1 MLRSAGDASRRLVGV
16 DTARGLALIGMA
28 ATHIFPGFEPDGD
41 LHLSHAVAS
50 GRASA
55 LFAVLAGVGLSLAT
69 GGPQPVRGSALRAAR
84 FGVVARACLLAAV
97 GLLLGMVDS
106 PPLVI
111 LAYYGLLFL
120 VAVPVLGLPAR
131 VLAAMALVAAVVTPV
146 VSHAL
151 RTTTDPAPVEE
162 PGGSDVLVDLLLTGT
177 YPVLTWTTY
186 LLAGLAL
193 GRLHLRRWSVAA
205 RLLGLGA
212 VLAVCAKVLSAVLLD
227 AVGGAQQLAAS
238 GDQPLDAVEDSLA
251 SGMFGST
258 PATDWR
264 WLTVS
269 APHSGTTLD
278 LVHTVGVALAVLG
291 TCLLLARLLPA
302 LALLPLAAVG
312 SMTFTLYSLHVV
324 ALAEDSPFLVADR
337 RTLWLA
343 HVVVALLVAS
353 LWRTTVGRG
362 PLEALAAWLDRQAR
376 RAAGGDSGDR
386 KVQPVRSDR

>member
-1 MLRSAGDASRRLVGV
+1 VLRSAGDASRRLVGV
-16 DTARGLALIGMA
+16 DVARGLALIGMA

-55 LFAVLAGVGLSLAT
+55 LFAVLAGVGLGLAS
-69 GGPQPVRGSALRAAR
+69 GGAQPVRGSALRAAR
-84 FGVVARACLLAAV
+84 FGVLARACLLAAV
-97 GLLLGMVDS
+97 GLLLGLVES

-120 VAVPVLGLPAR
+120 VAVPVLGLTAR
-131 VLAAMALVAAVVTPV
+131 VLAAMAVVAAVATPV
-146 VSHAL
+146 VSYAL
-151 RTTTDPAPVEE
+151 RTPMAPVTVEE
-162 PGGSDVLVDLLLTGT
+162 PGGPDVLVDLFLTGT

-186 LLAGLAL
+186 LFAGLAV
-193 GRLHLRRWSVAA
+193 GRLHLSRWPVAGG
-205 RLLGLGA
+205 LLALGS
-212 VLAVCAKVLSAVLLD
+212 VLAVAAKVTSAALLD
-227 AVGGAQQLAAS
+227 AVGGPERLAAS
-238 GDQPLDAVEDSLA
+238 GDQPLGSVEDSLA

-258 PATDWR
+258 PTTDWR

-302 LALLPLAAVG
+302 LSLLPLAAVG
-312 SMTFTLYSLHVV
+312 SMTFTLYSLHVL
-324 ALAEDSPFLVADR
+324 ALAKDSPFLVEDR

-343 HVVVALLVAS
+343 HVVVALVVAS
-353 LWRTTVGRG
+353 LWRTSVGRG

-376 RAAGGDSGDR
+376 RAVGGDAGDR
-386 KVQPVRSDR
+386 EVQQVRSDR

>member
-1 MLRSAGDASRRLVGV
+1 M
-16 DTARGLALIGMA
+16 ARGLALIGMA
-28 ATHIFPGFEPDGD
+28 ATHIFPGLEPDGD

-55 LFAVLAGVGLSLAT
+55 LFAVLAGVGLGLAT
-69 GGPQPVRGSALRAAR
+69 GGARPLRGSALRAAR
-84 FGVVARACLLAAV
+84 FGVLARACLLAAV
-97 GLLLGMVDS
+97 GLLLGLVDS

-120 VAVPVLGLPAR
+120 VAVPVLGLSAR
-131 VLAAMALVAAVVTPV
+131 VLASMALVAALVTPV

-151 RTTTDPAPVEE
+151 RTTMDPAPVEE
-162 PGGSDVLVDLLLTGT
+162 PGGPDLLIDLFLTGT

-186 LLAGLAL
+186 LFAGLAVGRQHL
-193 GRLHLRRWSVAA
+193 SLSSVAGRLLA
-205 RLLGLGA
+205 LGA
-212 VLAVCAKVLSAVLLD
+212 VLAVTAKVLSAALL
-227 AVGGAQQLAAS
+227 AAAGGAERLAAS
-238 GDQPLDAVEDSLA
+238 GTEPLASVENSLA

-278 LVHTVGVALAVLG
+278 LAHTVGVALAVLG
-291 TCLLLARLLPA
+291 GCLLLARLLPI
-302 LALLPLAAVG
+302 LTFLPLAAVG
-312 SMTFTLYSLHVV
+312 SMTFTLYSVHVL
-324 ALAEDSPFLVADR
+324 ALATGSPFLLEDR

-353 LWRTTVGRG
+353 LWRISVGRG
-362 PLEALAAWLDRQAR
+362 PLEALAAWLDRLAR

-386 KVQPVRSDR
+386 EVQPVRSAR